1 MFSYT
6 KVICVPPAEFKPVT
20 ITGIGIRVSLFYLA
34 PPILPNGAINFK
46 MCILQKEWRTGTMKN
61 ITRQHNF
68 YICWKSLKISYN

>member
-1 MFSYT
+1 MGQVLTTVTLINILLSMFSYT

-46 MCILQKEWRTGTMKN
+46 MCILQKE
-61 ITRQHNF
+61 
-68 YICWKSLKISYN
+68 